1 MKSRIPF
8 NGIPAWIRR
17 KIRQFFCSTQRKII
31 LAVTLMV
38 SVLIVGTFAVIN
50 QIIKQDRYESLSEQY
65 SYLNDKIQSSFDTMK
80 DQLDDLTGQFILND
94 YVQKSLTN

>member
-1 MKSRIPF
+1 MKSRIPL

-17 KIRQFFCSTQRKII
+17 KIRQFFYSTQRKII

-50 QIIKQDRYESLSEQY
+50 QIIKQDRYESLSERY
-65 SYLNDKIQSSFDTMK
+65 TYLNE
-80 DQLDDLTGQFILND
+80 
-94 YVQKSLTN
+94 KSAG